1 MYPNGKL
8 FPIYKWQ
15 LNAISSFA
23 ITEEILSKGAEQ
35 LGGKKVEKKVD
46 TRKKKTKKKR
56 AIIHFRAIDFC
67 LRTTV
72 GGSRTVHKKTEAP
85 SCDEQ
90 EY

>member
-1 MYPNGKL
+1 M
-8 FPIYKWQ
+8 
-15 LNAISSFA
+15 
-23 ITEEILSKGAEQ
+23 
-35 LGGKKVEKKVD
+35 GGKKVEKKVD

>member
-1 MYPNGKL
+1 M
-8 FPIYKWQ
+8 
-15 LNAISSFA
+15 AIQCHFKFCHNRRNSFKRRRA
-23 ITEEILSKGAEQ
+23 I
-35 LGGKKVEKKVD
+35 GGKKVEKKVD

-85 SCDEQ
+85 SCDKQ
-90 EY
+90 DY